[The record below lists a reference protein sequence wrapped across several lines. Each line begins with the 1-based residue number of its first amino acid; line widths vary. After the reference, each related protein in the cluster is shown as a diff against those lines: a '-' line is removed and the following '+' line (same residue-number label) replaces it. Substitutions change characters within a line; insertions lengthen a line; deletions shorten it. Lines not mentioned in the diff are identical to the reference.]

1 MAAAATS
8 FNATWRIGRTVQEN
22 AAPRRKG
29 TIKARQ
35 GTGSNANIIVNLSG
49 HPPVS
54 FRPAQ
59 LTPL

>member
-1 MAAAATS
+1 MATSAAS
-8 FNATWRIGRTVQEN
+8 FNATWRIGRAVLEK
-22 AAPRRKG
+22 ASPHRKG
-29 TIKARQ
+29 VIKARR
-35 GTGSNANIIVNLSG
+35 GTGVNANIIVTFAG